1 MFKKP
6 ILYILLCTV
15 FSLTS
20 CLDIIEDISINEQ
33 KGGKYKLIVNLSESK
48 TQIDKIRTQDSILS
62 FKVPTAEIVTKKIE
76 QIKSELNL
84 VKGISN
90 IAYKTDYVNYIFELS
105 FDFTSIEN
113 LNQSIVTIWK
123 AYDKNAPT
131 SFPLYSFENNVFKRN
146 TSISPLDHIIAKAG
160 SREIE
165 LLQKSDYKVIIRF
178 FKPIESYTSNHYNI
192 SASKKAVMY
201 NKDLWTTI
209 STKSYSG
216 NTIQLIK

>member
-6 ILYILLCTV
+6 ILYILLCTL

-20 CLDIIEDISINEQ
+20 CLDIIEDISLNEQ

-62 FKVPTAEIVTKKIE
+62 FKVPTSELVTKKIE
-76 QIKSELNL
+76 QVKSELTS

-90 IAYKTDYVNYIFELS
+90 VAYKTDYVNYIFELS
-105 FDFTSIEN
+105 FDFNSIDN

-123 AYDKNAPT
+123 AYDKNAPST
-131 SFPLYSFENNVFKRN
+131 FPLYSFEGDVFKRN
-146 TSISPLDHIIAKAG
+146 TSIAPLDHILAKAG

-165 LLQKSDYKVIIRF
+165 LFQKSDYKVILRF
-178 FKPIESYTSNHYNI
+178 YKPIESYTSNHYNL

-201 NKDLWTTI
+201 NKDVWTTI
-209 STKSYSG
+209 STKTYSS
-216 NTIQLIK
+216 NTIQLTK